1 VGSLSSGMLYILPDD
16 PQRPSSMGGSA
27 VTMTPLRS
35 GDPDR
40 LGQYELLGR
49 LGAGGMGT
57 VFLGTGPDGQRV
69 AVKAIRPEW
78 SADPAFLARFR
89 SEVKRAREVPP
100 FCTAAV
106 LDADVEHDPPY
117 LVVEFVDGPSL
128 AGVVHERGPLKP
140 SEVYGLAVGVATALV
155 AIHGAG
161 VVHRDLKPANVLL
174 AVGLPKVIDFGIARG
189 AELSAELTGPDQVM
203 GTVGYVAPE
212 SLDGS
217 GKAGP
222 AADVFAWGVLIGY
235 ASTGRTPFRGDSPM
249 ATIGRMLTQ
258 PPDLSGIPD
267 SLRDLVATTLEKDP
281 AGRPTAR
288 ELLDSLLSRG
298 TADVSSNV
306 TPELREAALAARARS
321 RLRRW
326 PRRVLTAA
334 VVAVLLG
341 GAGFAAV
348 QARADADR
356 ASDQAKQQ
364 ERTLVQQDLLARSAA
379 ALTADPGLASRLA
392 VSAYGMDRSARS
404 GAAVMAALATGYAGE
419 LTTGS
424 PAVSAAF
431 RPDGKAVAIGGEDT
445 AELWTAAGAG
455 FRRTTNLPSG
465 LGNVNELAFSPDG
478 RTLAVAA
485 DRLTVWNVA
494 DLSAPRLLVTRD
506 SGPAVTDV
514 RFSSDGR
521 RLFTLAG
528 RATLWDVRDPG
539 RPGVLWKS
547 STTAIPSV
555 MSADGALLAGTGDD
569 GRLTVWRTSG
579 SRTVT
584 RVSTGTPVALSA
596 NGRVLAVQDSEKAIH
611 FYDLTEPAKPQRR
624 GTITVAGDRLSTA
637 EFDPGGT
644 TIALGRIDGAV
655 EVWNISDPDSPVQTK
670 VLTRTGGWIT
680 SIDFSPDGARILTPG
695 PRLTKSAMLWQVD
708 GFAPRRR
715 ATLKSSTV
723 IPSRTVS
730 VSAEDVVA
738 AGSAEHLDY
747 WDVIDAGNPRSA
759 GAAKLVPAAVGPP
772 VSSTYAVHGTNFYY
786 TNGSLYSL
794 TGTSPRNVFPE
805 LDAGSVLD
813 LDPVRGLV
821 AVLVS
826 TPQEQIRIHRLAG
839 EETPPLVATL
849 PAANVFT
856 ARFGLAGG
864 TLAVADSAGQQSGTS
879 NVTVWELA
887 DPAAPTKTGTF
898 AVNSVGPA
906 ALVAGAAF
914 TVTVGQ
920 DLTVWNNRDGK
931 DRSVRTARRA
941 DFGRPDSLAL
951 SVDGSLLAVTS
962 GGSTEIWSVGFASD
976 PVLLAVVG
984 GRTTG
989 SAFSS
994 RQPLLVTADPAGVA
1008 LWDLVP
1014 IRAVLRDP
1022 LPAAC
1027 EQTSGLTAAE
1037 WEAYAPDLEFERP
1050 CS

>member
-1 VGSLSSGMLYILPDD
+1 
-16 PQRPSSMGGSA
+16 
-27 VTMTPLRS
+27 MTPLRS

-128 AGVVHERGPLKP
+128 ADVVQDRGPLNP
-140 SEVYGLAVGVATALV
+140 SEVYGVAVGVATALL

-189 AELSAELTGPDQVM
+189 AELSAELTGPDQVL
-203 GTVGYVAPE
+203 GTIGYVAPE

-235 ASTGRTPFRGDSPM
+235 AATGRTPFRGDSPM

-267 SLRDLVATTLEKDP
+267 SLRKLVATTLEKDP
-281 AGRPTAR
+281 AARPTAR
-288 ELLDSLLSRG
+288 ELLDSLLSMG
-298 TADVSSNV
+298 TSDVSSNV

-348 QARADADR
+348 RARADADR
-356 ASDQAKQQ
+356 ASGQARQQ
-364 ERTLVQQDLLARSAA
+364 ERALVQQDLLARSAA

-424 PAVSAAF
+424 PVVSAAF
-431 RPDGKAVAIGGEDT
+431 RPDGRMIAIGGEST
-445 AELWTAAGAG
+445 AELWAGSSRTAA
-455 FRRTTNLPSG
+455 LPSG
-465 LGNVNELAFSPDG
+465 LGNVKELAFSPDG

-485 DRLTVWNVA
+485 DRLTLWDVA
-494 DLSAPRLLVTRD
+494 DPSVPRLLTSRD
-506 SGPAVTDV
+506 TGSAVTGV
-514 RFSSDGR
+514 RFSPDGR
-521 RLFTLAG
+521 RLFTVAA
-528 RATLWDVRDPG
+528 RATLWDVRDRG
-539 RPGVLWKS
+539 RPRVLWTS
-547 STTAIPSV
+547 STTAIPAV
-555 MSADGALLAGTGDD
+555 TSADGTLFAGTGDD
-569 GRLTVWRTSG
+569 GRLTLWRTSG
-579 SRTVT
+579 SRIVT
-584 RVSTGTPVALSA
+584 GVSTGTPVALSA
-596 NGRVLAVQDSEKAIH
+596 NGRVVAVRDGEKAIH
-611 FYDLTEPAKPQRR
+611 FYDLAEPADPQRR
-624 GTITVAGDRLSTA
+624 GTITVSGDRLSTT
-637 EFDPGGT
+637 EFDPSGT
-644 TIALGRIDGAV
+644 TIALGRTDGAI
-655 EVWNISDPDSPVQTK
+655 EVWNVADPDAPIQTK
-670 VLTRTGGWIT
+670 VMTRTGGWIT

-695 PRLTKSAMLWQVD
+695 PRLTTSAMLWQVD

-715 ATLKSSTV
+715 ATLTGSTV
-723 IPSRTVS
+723 IPLRTVS

-747 WDVIDAGNPRSA
+747 WDVIDAGNPRPA
-759 GAAKLVPAAVGPP
+759 GTATLVPAAGAPP
-772 VSSTYAVHGTNFYY
+772 VSSTYAVHGTTFYY
-786 TNGSLYSL
+786 TSGSLYAL
-794 TGTSPRNVFPE
+794 TGAGPRNVFPA
-805 LDAGSVLD
+805 LGAGSVLD
-813 LDPVRGLV
+813 LEPVRGLV
-821 AVLVS
+821 AVLVGG
-826 TPQEQIRIHRLAG
+826 PQGQIRIHRLADG
-839 EETPPLVATL
+839 EKTPPVVATI

-864 TLAVADSAGQQSGTS
+864 TLAVADSAGQQSGSS
-879 NVTVWELA
+879 NVTVWDLV
-887 DPAAPTKTGTF
+887 DPAAPVKTGTF
-898 AVNSVGPA
+898 AVSSVGPA
-906 ALVAGAAF
+906 AVVAGGAF

-920 DLTVWNNRDGK
+920 DLTVWNNRDGN

-951 SVDGSLLAVTS
+951 SADGSLLAVTS

-1037 WEAYAPDLEFERP
+1037 WAAYAPGLEFERP

>member
-1 VGSLSSGMLYILPDD
+1 
-16 PQRPSSMGGSA
+16 MGGSA
-27 VTMTPLRS
+27 VTMTPLRA
-35 GDPDR
+35 GDPAR
-40 LGQYELLGR
+40 FGRYELVGR

-69 AVKAIRPEW
+69 AVKAIRSEW
-78 SADPAFLARFR
+78 SADPGFLARFR

-128 AGVVHERGPLKP
+128 AAVVRERGPLSP
-140 SEVYGLAVGVATALV
+140 SEVYGVAVGVATALV
-155 AIHGAG
+155 AIHGSG

-217 GKAGP
+217 RKVGP

-235 ASTGRTPFRGDSPM
+235 AATGRTPFHGDSPM

-258 PPDLSGIPD
+258 PPDLRGIPD

-288 ELLDSLLSRG
+288 ELLDSLLSMG

-326 PRRVLTAA
+326 PRRLLVTA

-356 ASDQAKQQ
+356 ASGQAKQR
-364 ERTLVQQDLLARSAA
+364 ERALVEQDLLARSTA
-379 ALTADPGLASRLA
+379 ALTADPGLAARLA
-392 VSAYGMDRSARS
+392 VSAYGMNRSAAG
-404 GAAVMAALATGYAGE
+404 GAAVMAALATGYTGE

-424 PAVSAAF
+424 PVLSAAF
-431 RPDGKAVAIGGEDT
+431 RPDGEAVAIGGEGT
-445 AELWTAAGAG
+445 AGLWVAAGTG
-455 FRRTTNLPSG
+455 FTRTVELPFA

-485 DRLTVWNVA
+485 DRLTLWNVA
-494 DLSAPRLLVTRD
+494 DPSAPRLLTTRD
-506 SGPAVTDV
+506 LGPAVTDV
-514 RFSSDGR
+514 RFSADGR
-521 RLFTLAG
+521 RLFTVAA
-528 RATLWDVRDPG
+528 RATLWNIRDRS
-539 RPGVLWKS
+539 RPRALWKS
-547 STTAIPSV
+547 STTAIPTV
-555 MSADGALLAGTGDD
+555 MSGDGALLAGVGDD
-569 GRLTVWRTSG
+569 GRLTVWGASG
-579 SRTVT
+579 TRIVT
-584 RVSTGTPVALSA
+584 RVSTGAPVALSA
-596 NGRVLAVQDSEKAIH
+596 DGRVLAVQDDEKAIH
-611 FYDLTEPAKPQRR
+611 FYDLTEPAEPQRR
-624 GTITVAGDRLSTA
+624 GTIAVSGDRLSTA
-637 EFDPGGT
+637 EFDPRGT
-644 TIALGRIDGAV
+644 ALALGRTDGTV
-655 EVWNISDPDSPVQTK
+655 EVWDVADPDSPVQKK
-670 VLTRTGGWIT
+670 VLSRTGGWIT

-695 PRLTKSAMLWQVD
+695 PRLTTSAMLWQID

-715 ATLKSSTV
+715 ATLKSGTV

-747 WDVIDAGNPRSA
+747 WDVIDAGNPRPA
-759 GAAKLVPAAVGPP
+759 GTAKLVPAAGAPLM
-772 VSSTYAVHGTNFYY
+772 SSTYAVHGTTFYY

-794 TGTSPRNVFPE
+794 TGGTPRNVFPD

-813 LDPVRGLV
+813 LEPVRGLV
-821 AVLVS
+821 AVLAGG
-826 TPQEQIRIHRLAG
+826 PRQQIRIHRLAG
-839 EETPPLVATL
+839 GQTPPLVATI
-849 PAANVFT
+849 PAGNVFT

-879 NVTVWELA
+879 NVTAWDLA
-887 DPAAPTKTGTF
+887 DLAVPAKTGTYT
-898 AVNSVGPA
+898 VNSVGPA
-906 ALVAGAAF
+906 ALVAGPAF

-920 DLTVWNNRDGK
+920 DLTVWNNRDGT
-931 DRSVRTARRA
+931 DRTVRTARRA

-951 SVDGSLLAVTS
+951 SADGSLLAATS

-994 RQPLLVTADPAGVA
+994 RQPLLVTAEPAGVA

-1027 EQTSGLTAAE
+1027 AQTNGLTAAE
-1037 WEAYAPDLEFERP
+1037 WAAYAPGLEFERP

>member
-1 VGSLSSGMLYILPDD
+1 
-16 PQRPSSMGGSA
+16 
-27 VTMTPLRS
+27 MTPLLP

-40 LGQYELLGR
+40 LGQYRLLGR

-57 VFLGTGPDGQRV
+57 VFLGAGPDGQRV

-128 AGVVHERGPLKP
+128 AGVVKDRGPLNP
-140 SEVYGLAVGVATALV
+140 SEVYGVAVGVATALV

-174 AVGLPKVIDFGIARG
+174 AVGLPKVIDFGIARS

-203 GTVGYVAPE
+203 GTIGYVAPE

-235 ASTGRTPFRGDSPM
+235 AATGRTPFRGDSPM

-258 PPDLSGIPD
+258 PPELDGIPD
-267 SLRDLVATTLEKDP
+267 SLRDLVATTLDKDP

-288 ELLDSLLSRG
+288 ELLDSLLSMG
-298 TADVSSNV
+298 TTDVSSNV

-341 GAGFAAV
+341 SAGFAAV

-356 ASDQAKQQ
+356 ASDQVVQQ
-364 ERTLVQQDLLARSAA
+364 ERTLVQQELLARSAA

-424 PAVSAAF
+424 PVVSAAF
-431 RPDGKAVAIGGEDT
+431 RPDGKTIAIGGEDT
-445 AELWTAAGAG
+445 AELWAGSTRTA
-455 FRRTTNLPSG
+455 TLPSG
-465 LGNVNELAFSPDG
+465 LGSVNELAFSPDG

-494 DLSAPRLLVTRD
+494 DLSAPHLLTSRNL
-506 SGPAVTDV
+506 GAPVTDV
-514 RFSSDGR
+514 RFGADGR
-521 RLFTLAG
+521 RLFTATD
-528 RATLWDVRDPG
+528 RATLWDIRDRA
-539 RPGVLWKS
+539 RPRALAT
-547 STTAIPSV
+547 STATV
-555 MSADGALLAGTGDD
+555 MSADGTLLAGTGDD
-569 GRLTVWRTSG
+569 GRLTLWRTSG
-579 SRTVT
+579 ARIVT
-584 RVSTGTPVALSA
+584 GVSTGDPVALSA
-596 NGRVLAVQDSEKAIH
+596 NGRLVAVRDGERAIH
-611 FYDLTEPAKPQRR
+611 FYDLTDPAEPRRR
-624 GTITVAGDRLSTA
+624 GTVTVSGDRLSTT
-637 EFDPGGT
+637 EFDPSGT
-644 TIALGRIDGAV
+644 TVALGRTDGAV
-655 EVWNISDPDSPVQTK
+655 EVWNVADPDSPIQTK
-670 VLTRTGGWIT
+670 VMTRTGGWIT
-680 SIDFSPDGARILTPG
+680 SIDFSPDGARLLTPG
-695 PRLTKSAMLWQVD
+695 PRLTRSAMLWQID

-715 ATLKSSTV
+715 ATLKGSTT
-723 IPSRTVS
+723 IPSRSVS

-738 AGSAEHLDY
+738 AGSAEHLDH
-747 WDVIDAGNPRSA
+747 WDVIDAGNPKPA
-759 GAAKLVPAAVGPP
+759 GVTTLVPAAGVPP
-772 VSSTYAVHGTNFYY
+772 VSSTYAVHGTTFYY
-786 TNGSLYSL
+786 TTGSLYSL
-794 TGTSPRNVFPE
+794 TGASPRNVFPD
-805 LDAGSVLD
+805 LGAGAVLD
-813 LDPVRGLV
+813 LEPVRGLV

-826 TPQEQIRIHRLAG
+826 GPQQQIRIHRLAG
-839 EETPPLVATL
+839 EKTPPLVATI

-879 NVTVWELA
+879 NVTVWDLV
-887 DPAAPTKTGTF
+887 DPAAPTRTGTL
-898 AVNSVGPA
+898 AVTSVGPA
-906 ALVAGAAF
+906 AIVAGAAF

-920 DLTVWNNRDGK
+920 DLTVWNNRDGN

-951 SVDGSLLAVTS
+951 SADGSLLAVTS

-1027 EQTSGLTAAE
+1027 QQTSGLTAAE
-1037 WEAYAPDLEFERP
+1037 WAAYAPGLPFERP
-1050 CS
+1050 CP

>member
-1 VGSLSSGMLYILPDD
+1 MLYISPDD

-27 VTMTPLRS
+27 VTMTPLRP

-40 LGQYELLGR
+40 LGQYTLLGR

-128 AGVVHERGPLKP
+128 AGVVADRGPLSP

-189 AELSAELTGPDQVM
+189 AELSAELTAPDQVM
-203 GTVGYVAPE
+203 GTIGYVAPE

-235 ASTGRTPFRGDSPM
+235 AATGRTPFRGDSPM

-258 PPDLSGIPD
+258 PPDLNGIPD

-281 AGRPTAR
+281 ASRPTAR
-288 ELLDSLLSRG
+288 ELLDSLLSMG

-364 ERTLVQQDLLARSAA
+364 EQTLVQQDLLARSAA

-424 PAVSAAF
+424 PVVSAAF

-445 AELWTAAGAG
+445 AELWTAAGTG
-455 FRRTTNLPSG
+455 FTRTTALPSG

-485 DRLTVWNVA
+485 DRITMWNVA
-494 DLSAPRLLVTRD
+494 DPSAPRLLTARD
-506 SGPAVTDV
+506 SGTAVTDV

-521 RLFTLAG
+521 RLFTVAA
-528 RATLWDVRDPG
+528 RATVWDIRDPG
-539 RPGVLWKS
+539 RPRALWNS
-547 STTAIPSV
+547 STTAIPTV

-569 GRLTVWRTSG
+569 GRLTLWRASA
-579 SRTVT
+579 SRILTGVA
-584 RVSTGTPVALSA
+584 TGTPVALSA
-596 NGRVLAVQDSEKAIH
+596 NGRVLAVQDGEKAIH
-611 FYDLTEPAKPQRR
+611 FYDLTETAKPQRR
-624 GTITVAGDRLSTA
+624 GTITVTGDRLSTA

-644 TIALGRIDGAV
+644 TIALGRIDGTV
-655 EVWNISDPDSPVQTK
+655 EVWNVADPDSPVQTK
-670 VLTRTGGWIT
+670 VMTRTGGWIT

-695 PRLTKSAMLWQVD
+695 PGLTRSAMLWRVD

-715 ATLKSSTV
+715 AVLKGSTV
-723 IPSRTVS
+723 IPSRNVS

-738 AGSAEHLDY
+738 AGSAGHLDY
-747 WDVIDAGNPRSA
+747 WDVIDAGNPRPA
-759 GAAKLVPAAVGPP
+759 GTAKLVPAAGEPP
-772 VSSTYAVHGTNFYY
+772 VSSTHTVHGTDFYF
-786 TNGSLYSL
+786 TDGSLYSL
-794 TGTSPRNVFPE
+794 TGTSPRNVFPD
-805 LDAGSVLD
+805 LDTGVVLD
-813 LDPVRGLV
+813 LEPIRGLV

-826 TPQEQIRIHRLAG
+826 GPQEQIRIHRLAG
-839 EETPPLVATL
+839 EKTPPLVATI

-879 NVTVWELA
+879 NVTAWDLA

-931 DRSVRTARRA
+931 DRSVRTARRS

-951 SVDGSLLAVTS
+951 SADGSLLAVTS

-1027 EQTSGLTAAE
+1027 EQTSGLTAEE
-1037 WEAYAPDLEFERP
+1037 WAAYAPVLPFERP
-1050 CS
+1050 CP

>member
-1 VGSLSSGMLYILPDD
+1 
-16 PQRPSSMGGSA
+16 
-27 VTMTPLRS
+27 MTPLRS
-35 GDPDR
+35 GDPER
-40 LGQYELLGR
+40 LGRYQLLGR

-128 AGVVHERGPLKP
+128 AGVIADRGPLNP
-140 SEVYGLAVGVATALV
+140 SEVYGVAVGVATALV

-235 ASTGRTPFRGDSPM
+235 AATGRTPFRGDSPM

-258 PPDLSGIPD
+258 PPDLNGIPD

-288 ELLDSLLSRG
+288 ELLDSLLSMG
-298 TADVSSNV
+298 TTDVSTV

-326 PRRVLTAA
+326 PKRVLTAA

-356 ASDQAKQQ
+356 ASDQARQQ
-364 ERTLVQQDLLARSAA
+364 ERELVQQDLLARSAA

-419 LTTGS
+419 LSTGS
-424 PAVSAAF
+424 PVVSAAF
-431 RPDGKAVAIGGEDT
+431 RPDGRLIAVGGEST
-445 AELWTAAGAG
+445 VELWAGVT
-455 FRRTTNLPSG
+455 RTRALPSG
-465 LGNVNELAFSPDG
+465 LGKVNELAFSPDG
-478 RTLAVAA
+478 RTLAIAA
-485 DRLTVWNVA
+485 DRLTLWNVA
-494 DLSAPRLLVTRD
+494 APAAPRLLTTRNLE
-506 SGPAVTDV
+506 SPVIDV
-514 RFSSDGR
+514 RFSADGS
-521 RLFTLAG
+521 RLFTVAG
-528 RATLWDVRDPG
+528 RATVWDVRDRL
-539 RPGVLWKS
+539 RPRALWD
-547 STTAIPSV
+547 STGTAFPTV
-555 MSADGALLAGTGDD
+555 MSADGTLLVGTGDD
-569 GRLTVWRTSG
+569 GRLTIWRPSG
-579 SRTVT
+579 SRIVT
-584 RVSTGTPVALSA
+584 GVSTGVPVAFGA
-596 NGRVLAVQDSEKAIH
+596 DGRILAVQDGEKAIH
-611 FYDLTEPAKPQRR
+611 FYDLTDPAEPRRR
-624 GTITVAGDRLSTA
+624 GTITVSGDRLATT
-637 EFDPGGT
+637 EFDPSGT
-644 TIALGRIDGAV
+644 AIALGRIDGTV
-655 EVWNISDPDSPVQTK
+655 EVWNVADPDSPVQTK
-670 VLTRTGGWIT
+670 VMTRTGGWIT

-695 PRLTKSAMLWQVD
+695 PRLTGSAMLWQID

-715 ATLKSSTV
+715 ATLKGPTV
-723 IPSRTVS
+723 IPDRTVS

-747 WDVIDAGNPRSA
+747 WDVIDAGNPRPAGTATLLPAA
-759 GAAKLVPAAVGPP
+759 GAPL
-772 VSSTYAVHGTNFYY
+772 VSSTYAVHGTTFYY
-786 TNGSLYSL
+786 TSGSLYAL
-794 TGTSPRNVFPE
+794 TAAGPRNVFPDLE
-805 LDAGSVLD
+805 AGAVLD
-813 LDPVRGLV
+813 LEPVRGLV
-821 AVLVS
+821 AVLADG
-826 TPQEQIRIHRLAG
+826 PQRQIRIHRLAG
-839 EETPPLVATL
+839 GQKPPLVAAI
-849 PAANVFT
+849 PAVNVLT

-864 TLAVADSAGQQSGTS
+864 TLAVADSAGPQSGSS
-879 NVTVWELA
+879 NVTVWDLV
-887 DPAAPTKTGTF
+887 DPAAPTKTGTL

-906 ALVAGAAF
+906 ALVAGGAF

-920 DLTVWNNRDGK
+920 DLTVWNNRDGN
-931 DRSVRTARRA
+931 DRSVRTARRT

-951 SVDGSLLAVTS
+951 SADGSLLAVTS

-994 RQPLLVTADPAGVA
+994 RQPLLVTAEPAGVA

-1027 EQTSGLTAAE
+1027 QQTSGLTAQE
-1037 WEAYAPDLEFERP
+1037 WAAYAPGLQFERP
-1050 CS
+1050 CG

>member
-1 VGSLSSGMLYILPDD
+1 
-16 PQRPSSMGGSA
+16 
-27 VTMTPLRS
+27 MTPLRP

-57 VFLGTGPDGQRV
+57 VFLGAGPDGQRA

-128 AGVVHERGPLKP
+128 AGVVGERGPLNP
-140 SEVYGLAVGVATALV
+140 SEVYGVAVGVATALV

-203 GTVGYVAPE
+203 GTIGYVAPE
-212 SLDGS
+212 SLGGS

-235 ASTGRTPFRGDSPM
+235 AATGRTPFRGDSPM

-258 PPDLSGIPD
+258 PPDLSGIPG

-288 ELLDSLLSRG
+288 ELLDSLLSMG

-341 GAGFAAV
+341 TAGFAAV

-364 ERTLVQQDLLARSAA
+364 QRELVQQDLLARSAA

-424 PAVSAAF
+424 PVVSAAF
-431 RPDGKAVAIGGEDT
+431 RPDGKVIAVGGEST
-445 AELWTAAGAG
+445 AELWAASARTAA
-455 FRRTTNLPSG
+455 LPSG
-465 LGNVNELAFSPDG
+465 LGNVNELAFSSDG
-478 RTLAVAA
+478 RILAVAA
-485 DRLTVWNVA
+485 DRLTLWNVA
-494 DLSAPRLLVTRD
+494 DPADPRLLTTRD
-506 SGPAVTDV
+506 LGPAVTDV
-514 RFSSDGR
+514 RFSADG
-521 RLFTLAG
+521 RLFTVAG
-528 RATLWDVRDPG
+528 RATLWDIRDRA
-539 RPGVLWKS
+539 RPRALWN
-547 STTAIPSV
+547 STATV
-555 MSADGALLAGTGDD
+555 MSAGGALFAGTGAD
-569 GRLTVWRTSG
+569 GRLTLWRASG
-579 SRTVT
+579 ARIVT
-584 RVSTGTPVALSA
+584 GVSTGVPVAVSA
-596 NGRVLAVQDSEKAIH
+596 DGRLLAVQDGEKAIH
-611 FYDLTEPAKPQRR
+611 FYDLTDPADPQRR
-624 GTITVAGDRLSTA
+624 GTITVSGDRLSTT
-637 EFDPGGT
+637 EFDHSGT
-644 TIALGRIDGAV
+644 AIALGRIDGTV
-655 EVWNISDPDSPVQTK
+655 EVWNVADPDSPVQTK
-670 VLTRTGGWIT
+670 VMTRTGGWIT

-695 PRLTKSAMLWQVD
+695 PRLTRSAMLWQID
-708 GFAPRRR
+708 GFTPRRR
-715 ATLKSSTV
+715 ATLKGATV
-723 IPSRTVS
+723 IPARTVS

-747 WDVIDAGNPRSA
+747 WDVIDAGNPRPAGTAKLAPAA
-759 GAAKLVPAAVGPP
+759 GAPL
-772 VSSTYAVHGTNFYY
+772 VSSTYAVHGTTFYY
-786 TNGSLYSL
+786 TSGSLYSL
-794 TGTSPRNVFPE
+794 TGGVPRNVFPD
-805 LDAGSVLD
+805 LDAGAVLD
-813 LDPVRGLV
+813 LDPVRGLI
-821 AVLVS
+821 AVLAGG
-826 TPQEQIRIHRLAG
+826 PQEQIRIHRLAG
-839 EETPPLVATL
+839 DQPPPLVATI
-849 PAANVFT
+849 PATNVFT

-864 TLAVADSAGQQSGTS
+864 TLAVAGSAGQQSGSS
-879 NVTVWELA
+879 NVTVWDLV
-887 DPAAPTKTGTF
+887 DPAAPTRTGTF
-898 AVNSVGPA
+898 EVSSVGPA
-906 ALVAGAAF
+906 ALVAGPAF

-920 DLTVWNNRDGK
+920 DLTVWNNRDGN

-951 SVDGSLLAVTS
+951 SADGSLLAVTS

-976 PVLLAVVG
+976 PVLLAVLG

-1027 EQTSGLTAAE
+1027 AQTSGLTAAE
-1037 WEAYAPDLEFERP
+1037 WAAYAPGLNFERP

>member
-1 VGSLSSGMLYILPDD
+1 M
-16 PQRPSSMGGSA
+16 
-27 VTMTPLRS
+27 TMTPLLA

-40 LGQYELLGR
+40 LGQYQLLGR

-57 VFLGTGPDGQRV
+57 VFLGTAPDGQRV

-78 SADPAFLARFR
+78 SSDPAFLARFR

-128 AGVVHERGPLKP
+128 ASVVRERGPLKP

-161 VVHRDLKPANVLL
+161 VVHRDLKPANVLV

-189 AELSAELTGPDQVM
+189 TELSAELTGPDQVM

-235 ASTGRTPFRGDSPM
+235 AATGSTPFHGDSPM

-258 PPDLSGIPD
+258 PPDLTGIPD

-281 AGRPTAR
+281 SARPTAR
-288 ELLDSLLSRG
+288 ELLDSLLSMG

-306 TPELREAALAARARS
+306 TPELRQAALAARARS

-326 PRRVLTAA
+326 PRRLLTAA

-341 GAGFAAV
+341 GAGFAAIR
-348 QARADADR
+348 ARADADR
-356 ASDQAKQQ
+356 ASDQARQQ

-424 PAVSAAF
+424 PVVSAAF
-431 RPDGKAVAIGGEDT
+431 RPDGKAVAIGGEST
-445 AELWTAAGAG
+445 AELWTETGAG
-455 FRRTTNLPSG
+455 FRRTGNLPSN

-494 DLSAPRLLVTRD
+494 DTSAPRLLTTQAG
-506 SGPAVTDV
+506 SSAVTDV
-514 RFSSDGR
+514 RFSADGR
-521 RLFTLAG
+521 RLFTVAA
-528 RATLWDVRDPG
+528 RATLWDVREPG
-539 RPGVLWKS
+539 RPRALWT
-547 STTAIPSV
+547 STSTALPTV
-555 MSADGALLAGTGDD
+555 MNADSTLLAGTGED
-569 GRLTVWRTSG
+569 GRLTLWRADG

-584 RVSTGTPVALSA
+584 GVSTGTPVALSA
-596 NGRVLAVQDSEKAIH
+596 TSRILAVQDGEKAIH
-611 FYDLTEPAKPQRR
+611 FYDLTDPAEPRRR
-624 GTITVAGDRLSTA
+624 GTITVSGDRLSTA
-637 EFDPGGT
+637 EFNAAGT
-644 TIALGRIDGAV
+644 TIALGRTDGTV
-655 EVWNISDPDSPVQTK
+655 EVWNVADPDSPVQTK
-670 VLTRTGGWIT
+670 TMTRTGGWIT

-695 PRLTKSAMLWQVD
+695 PRLTKAAMLWQID
-708 GFAPRRR
+708 GFALRRR
-715 ATLKSSTV
+715 ATLQGSTV

-738 AGSAEHLDY
+738 AGSAERLDY
-747 WDVIDAGNPRSA
+747 WDVIDAGNPKPA
-759 GAAKLVPAAVGPP
+759 GTAKLVPSAGEPL

-786 TNGSLYSL
+786 TGGSLYSL
-794 TGTSPRNVFPE
+794 TGASPRNVFPQ
-805 LDAGSVLD
+805 LRAGAVLD
-813 LDPVRGLV
+813 LEPVRGLV
-821 AVLVS
+821 AVLAGG
-826 TPQEQIRIHRLAG
+826 PQEQIRIHRLAG
-839 EETPPLVATL
+839 DEPPPLVATI

-864 TLAVADSAGQQSGTS
+864 TLAVADSAGQQSGSS
-879 NVTVWELA
+879 NVTVWDLA
-887 DPAAPTKTGTF
+887 DPTAPTRTGTF

-906 ALVAGAAF
+906 ALVPGAAF

-920 DLTVWNNRDGK
+920 DLTVWNNREGK
-931 DRSVRTARRA
+931 DQSVRTARRT

-951 SVDGSLLAVTS
+951 SVDGSLLAVTAS
-962 GGSTEIWSVGFASD
+962 GSTEIWSVGFASD

-994 RQPLLVTADPAGVA
+994 RQPLLVTADPSGVT
-1008 LWDLVP
+1008 LWDLIP
-1014 IRAVLRDP
+1014 IREVLRDP

-1027 EQTSGLTAAE
+1027 RQTSGLTPAE
-1037 WEAYAPDLEFERP
+1037 WAAYAPGLDFERP
-1050 CS
+1050 CP

>member
-1 VGSLSSGMLYILPDD
+1 MFYILPDD
-16 PQRPSSMGGSA
+16 PQRPNSMGGSA
-27 VTMTPLRS
+27 VTMTPLRA

-40 LGQYELLGR
+40 LGQYALVGR

-57 VFLGTGPDGQRV
+57 VFVGTGPDGQKV

-128 AGVVHERGPLKP
+128 ADVVRDRGPLNP
-140 SEVYGLAVGVATALV
+140 SEVYGVAVGVATALL

-189 AELSAELTGPDQVM
+189 AELSAELTGPDQIM

-235 ASTGRTPFRGDSPM
+235 AATGHTPFRGDSPM

-258 PPDLSGIPD
+258 PPDLDGIPD

-288 ELLDSLLSRG
+288 ELLDSLLSMG
-298 TADVSSNV
+298 TTDVSSNV

-326 PRRVLTAA
+326 PRRALTAA

-341 GAGFAAV
+341 GAGFAAL

-356 ASDQAKQQ
+356 ASDQARQQ
-364 ERTLVQQDLLARSAA
+364 ERELVQQDLLARSAA

-424 PAVSAAF
+424 PVVSAAF
-431 RPDGKAVAIGGEDT
+431 RPDGRLVAIGGEDT
-445 AELWTAAGAG
+445 AELWAGSARTAA
-455 FRRTTNLPSG
+455 LPSG

-485 DRLTVWNVA
+485 DRLTLWNVA
-494 DLSAPRLLVTRD
+494 NPAAPRLLTSRD
-506 SGPAVTDV
+506 LGPAVTDV
-514 RFSSDGR
+514 RFTADGR
-521 RLFTLAG
+521 RLFTVAD
-528 RATLWDVRDPG
+528 RATLWDIRDRYGP
-539 RPGVLWKS
+539 RALWS
-547 STTAIPSV
+547 SSATT
-555 MSADGALLAGTGDD
+555 MSADGTVLAGTGDD
-569 GRLTVWRTSG
+569 GRLTIWSASGTRTG
-579 SRTVT
+579 TG
-584 RVSTGTPVALSA
+584 VSTGLPVALTA
-596 NGRVLAVQDSEKAIH
+596 NGRLLAVQDDEKAIH
-611 FYDLTEPAKPQRR
+611 FYDLTDPAEPQRR
-624 GTITVAGDRLSTA
+624 GTITISGDRLSTT
-637 EFDPGGT
+637 EFDPSGT
-644 TIALGRIDGAV
+644 AIALGRIDGTV
-655 EVWNISDPDSPVQTK
+655 EVWNVADPDSPVQTK
-670 VLTRTGGWIT
+670 TMTRTGGWIT

-695 PRLTKSAMLWQVD
+695 PRLTKAAMLWRID

-715 ATLKSSTV
+715 ATLKAGTV

-747 WDVIDAGNPRSA
+747 WDVIDAGNPQPA
-759 GAAKLVPAAVGPP
+759 GTATLLPAAGEPLVD
-772 VSSTYAVHGTNFYY
+772 STYAVHGTTFYY
-786 TNGSLYSL
+786 TSGSLYSL
-794 TGTSPRNVFPE
+794 TGARPRNVFPD
-805 LDAGSVLD
+805 LAAGSVLD

-821 AVLVS
+821 AVLAGG
-826 TPQEQIRIHRLAG
+826 PREQIRIHRLAG
-839 EETPPLVATL
+839 EQTPPLVAAI

-864 TLAVADSAGQQSGTS
+864 TLAVGDSAGQQSGSS
-879 NVTVWELA
+879 NVTVWDLV

-906 ALVAGAAF
+906 ALVAGPAF

-920 DLTVWNNRDGK
+920 DLSVWNNRDGA
-931 DRSVRTARRA
+931 DRSVRTARRT

-1027 EQTSGLTAAE
+1027 EQTDGLTAAE
-1037 WEAYAPDLEFERP
+1037 WAAYAPGLTFERP
-1050 CS
+1050 CP

>member
-1 VGSLSSGMLYILPDD
+1 M
-16 PQRPSSMGGSA
+16 
-27 VTMTPLRS
+27 TMTPLRS

-40 LGQYELLGR
+40 LGQYALLGR

-78 SADPAFLARFR
+78 SADPDFLARFR

-128 AGVVHERGPLKP
+128 AAVVRERGALSP
-140 SEVYGLAVGVATALV
+140 SEVYGVAVGVATALV
-155 AIHGAG
+155 AIHGSG

-217 GKAGP
+217 RKVGP

-235 ASTGRTPFRGDSPM
+235 AATGRTPFHGDSPM

-258 PPDLSGIPD
+258 PPQLSGIPD

-288 ELLDSLLSRG
+288 ELLDSLLSMG

-348 QARADADR
+348 RARADADR
-356 ASDQAKQQ
+356 ASGQAEQR
-364 ERTLVQQDLLARSAA
+364 ERALVQQDLLARSAA

-392 VSAYGMDRSARS
+392 VSAYGMDRSAPA
-404 GAAVMAALATGYAGE
+404 GAAVMAALATGYTGE
-419 LTTGS
+419 LTTDS
-424 PAVSAAF
+424 PVLSAAF
-431 RPDGKAVAIGGEDT
+431 RPDGKAVAIGGEST
-445 AELWTAAGAG
+445 AELWAAAGAG
-455 FRRTTNLPSG
+455 FSRTVALPFD

-485 DRLTVWNVA
+485 DRLTLWDVA
-494 DLSAPRLLVTRD
+494 DASAPRLITTRGR
-506 SGPAVTDV
+506 GPAVTDV
-514 RFSSDGR
+514 RFSADGR
-521 RLFTLAG
+521 RLFTIAA
-528 RATLWDVRDPG
+528 RATLWDIKDRG
-539 RPGVLWKS
+539 RPRALWNS
-547 STTAIPSV
+547 SATAIPTV
-555 MSADGALLAGTGDD
+555 MSGDGTLFAGSGDD
-569 GRLTVWRTSG
+569 GRVTLWRTSG
-579 SRTVT
+579 ARIATGI
-584 RVSTGTPVALSA
+584 STGTPVALSA
-596 NGRVLAVQDSEKAIH
+596 NGRVLAVQDEKAIH
-611 FYDLTEPAKPQRR
+611 FYDLTEPAEPRRR
-624 GTITVAGDRLSTA
+624 GTIALSGDRLSTIK
-637 EFDPGGT
+637 FNPLGT
-644 TIALGRIDGAV
+644 AIALGRTDGTV
-655 EVWNISDPDSPVQTK
+655 EVWNIADPDFPVQTK
-670 VLTRTGGWIT
+670 VMTRTGGWIT

-695 PRLTKSAMLWQVD
+695 PRLTMSAMLWQID

-715 ATLKSSTV
+715 ATLKASTV

-747 WDVIDAGNPRSA
+747 WDVIDAGNPRPV
-759 GAAKLVPAAVGPP
+759 GTAKLVPAAGAPP
-772 VSSTYAVHGTNFYY
+772 VSSTYAVHGTTFYY

-794 TGTSPRNVFPE
+794 TGAGPRNAFPD

-821 AVLVS
+821 AVLAGN
-826 TPQEQIRIHRLAG
+826 PQQQIRIHRLAG
-839 EETPPLVATL
+839 EQTPPVVATI

-879 NVTVWELA
+879 NVTAWDLVDL
-887 DPAAPTKTGTF
+887 AAPAKTGTF

-906 ALVAGAAF
+906 ALVAGPAF

-931 DRSVRTARRA
+931 DRTVRTARRA

-951 SVDGSLLAVTS
+951 SADGSLLAVTS

-976 PVLLAVVG
+976 PLLLAVVG

-994 RQPLLVTADPAGVA
+994 RQPYLVTADPAGAA

-1027 EQTSGLTAAE
+1027 EQSGGLTAEE
-1037 WEAYAPDLEFERP
+1037 WAAYAPGLEFERP

>member
-1 VGSLSSGMLYILPDD
+1 
-16 PQRPSSMGGSA
+16 
-27 VTMTPLRS
+27 MTPLRS
-35 GDPDR
+35 RDPER

-128 AGVVHERGPLKP
+128 AGVVSDRGPLKP

-155 AIHGAG
+155 AIHSAG

-203 GTVGYVAPE
+203 GTIGYVAPE

-235 ASTGRTPFRGDSPM
+235 AATGRTPFRGDSPM

-288 ELLDSLLSRG
+288 ELLDSLLSMG

-356 ASDQAKQQ
+356 ASDKAKQQ
-364 ERTLVQQDLLARSAA
+364 GRTLVQQDLLARSAA

-419 LTTGS
+419 LTTDS
-424 PAVSAAF
+424 PVVSAAF
-431 RPDGKAVAIGGEDT
+431 RPDGKVIAIGGEGT
-445 AELWTAAGAG
+445 AELWAGSSRTAA
-455 FRRTTNLPSG
+455 LPSG

-485 DRLTVWNVA
+485 DRLTVWNVV
-494 DLSAPRLLVTRD
+494 DPSAPRLITTRD
-506 SGPAVTDV
+506 GGSAVTDV

-521 RLFTLAG
+521 RLFTVAT

-539 RPGVLWKS
+539 RPRALWNS
-547 STTAIPSV
+547 STTAIPTV
-555 MSADGALLAGTGDD
+555 MSADGAVFAGTGDD

-579 SRTVT
+579 SRIVT
-584 RVSTGTPVALSA
+584 GVSTGTPVALSA
-596 NGRVLAVQDSEKAIH
+596 DGRVLAVQDGEKAIH
-611 FYDLTEPAKPQRR
+611 FYDLTEPAEPQRR
-624 GTITVAGDRLSTA
+624 GTITVSGDRLSTA
-637 EFDPGGT
+637 EFDPSGT
-644 TIALGRIDGAV
+644 AIALGRIDGTV
-655 EVWNISDPDSPVQTK
+655 EVWNVADPDSPVQTK
-670 VLTRTGGWIT
+670 AMTRTGGWIT
-680 SIDFSPDGARILTPG
+680 SIDFSPDGTRILTPG
-695 PRLTKSAMLWQVD
+695 PRLTKAATLWRID

-715 ATLKSSTV
+715 ATLKGGTV

-738 AGSAEHLDY
+738 AGSAGHLDY
-747 WDVIDAGNPRSA
+747 WDVIDAGNPKPA
-759 GAAKLVPAAVGPP
+759 GTAKLVPPAGEPP
-772 VSSTYAVHGTNFYY
+772 VSSTYAVHGTSFYY
-786 TNGSLYSL
+786 TGGSLYSL
-794 TGTSPRNVFPE
+794 TGAGPRNVFPD
-805 LDAGSVLD
+805 LGAGFVLD
-813 LDPVRGLV
+813 LEPVRGLV

-826 TPQEQIRIHRLAG
+826 APQEQIRIHRLAG
-839 EETPPLVATL
+839 EQAPQLVATI

-864 TLAVADSAGQQSGTS
+864 TLAVADSAGQQSGSS
-879 NVTVWELA
+879 NVTVWDLA
-887 DPAAPTKTGTF
+887 DPAIPAKTGTF

-931 DRSVRTARRA
+931 DRSVRTARRT

-951 SVDGSLLAVTS
+951 SADGSLLAVTS

-1037 WEAYAPDLEFERP
+1037 WAAYAPGLEFERP

>member
-1 VGSLSSGMLYILPDD
+1 MFYIHPDD
-16 PQRPSSMGGSA
+16 TQRPNSMGGNA
-27 VTMTPLRS
+27 VTMTPLRPS
-35 GDPDR
+35 DPDR

-128 AGVVHERGPLKP
+128 AGVVDDRGPLNP
-140 SEVYGLAVGVATALV
+140 SEVYGVAVGVATALV

-203 GTVGYVAPE
+203 GTIGYVAPE

-235 ASTGRTPFRGDSPM
+235 AATGRTPFRGDSPM

-281 AGRPTAR
+281 AVRPTAR
-288 ELLDSLLSRG
+288 ELLDSLLSMG

-306 TPELREAALAARARS
+306 TPELREAALAARARF
-321 RLRRW
+321 RLRRR
-326 PRRVLTAA
+326 PRRLLTAA

-364 ERTLVQQDLLARSAA
+364 GRTLVQEDLLARSAA

-424 PAVSAAF
+424 PVVSAAF
-431 RPDGKAVAIGGEDT
+431 RPDGKVVAIGGEST
-445 AELWTAAGAG
+445 AELWAGSARTAA
-455 FRRTTNLPSG
+455 LPSG

-485 DRLTVWNVA
+485 DRLTLWNVT
-494 DLSAPRLLVTRD
+494 DPSAPRLITSRD
-506 SGPAVTDV
+506 SGAAVTEA
-514 RFSSDGR
+514 RYSADGR
-521 RLFTLAG
+521 KLFTVAA
-528 RATLWDVRDPG
+528 RATLWDIRDPG
-539 RPGVLWKS
+539 RPRTLWTS
-547 STTAIPSV
+547 STTAIPAV
-555 MSADGALLAGTGDD
+555 MSADGARLAGTGDD
-569 GRLTVWRTSG
+569 GRLMLWRASG
-579 SRTVT
+579 SRIVT
-584 RVSTGTPVALSA
+584 GVSTGAPAAISA
-596 NGRVLAVQDSEKAIH
+596 NGRILAVQDGEKAIH
-611 FYDLTEPAKPQRR
+611 FYDLTEPARPQRR
-624 GTITVAGDRLSTA
+624 GTITISGDRLSTA

-644 TIALGRIDGAV
+644 TLALGRIDGTV
-655 EVWNISDPDSPVQTK
+655 EVWNVADPDSPVQTK

-680 SIDFSPDGARILTPG
+680 SIDFSPDGTRILTPG
-695 PRLTKSAMLWQVD
+695 PRLTRSAMLWRVD

-715 ATLKSSTV
+715 AVLKGGTV
-723 IPSRTVS
+723 IPSRNVS

-738 AGSAEHLDY
+738 AGSAGHLDY
-747 WDVIDAGNPRSA
+747 WDVIDAGNPRPA
-759 GAAKLVPAAVGPP
+759 GTATLEPPAGEPP
-772 VSSTYAVHGTNFYY
+772 VSATHTVHGTGFYY
-786 TNGSLYSL
+786 TDGSLYSL
-794 TGTSPRNVFPE
+794 TGAGPRNVFPDH
-805 LDAGSVLD
+805 DAGVVLD
-813 LDPVRGLV
+813 LEPVRGLV

-826 TPQEQIRIHRLAG
+826 GPQEQIRIHRLAG
-839 EETPPLVATL
+839 EQTPPLVATI

-864 TLAVADSAGQQSGTS
+864 TLAVADSAGQQSGSS
-879 NVTVWELA
+879 NVTVWDLA
-887 DPAAPTKTGTF
+887 DPAAPTRTGTF

-906 ALVAGAAF
+906 ALVAGPAF

-931 DRSVRTARRA
+931 DRSVRTARRT

-951 SVDGSLLAVTS
+951 SADGSLLAVTS
-962 GGSTEIWSVGFASD
+962 GGSTELWSVGFASD

-984 GRTTG
+984 GRTTA

-1027 EQTSGLTAAE
+1027 EQTSGLTPAE
-1037 WEAYAPDLEFERP
+1037 WAAYASDLAFERP
-1050 CS
+1050 CP